1 MFTAL
6 AVAHCIQES
15 TGLAIGN
22 VVKQLRLQRTATI
35 VINDVTETFPPHPR
49 SPAPS
54 EKSSLTS
61 ASTNRGT
68 KQNVLT
74 RLFLIRSAWDCP
86 INGGSDLGIG

>member
-22 VVKQLRLQRTATI
+22 VVKQLRLLRTATI
-35 VINDVTETFPPHPR
+35 VINDVTETFPPEI
-49 SPAPS
+49 PS
-54 EKSSLTS
+54 SQQKSSLTS